1 MERVR
6 KHTRRYT
13 TTLGREAT
21 AIVDRLSKV
30 RTAAGEDRRRPQAG
44 NREGSASKGG
54 EGVDGQPSG
63 PPTKRKEVADAWQR
77 QHLRA

>member
-1 MERVR
+1 MDKRTT
-6 KHTRRYT
+6 HTQTRT
-13 TTLGREAT
+13 ISLGDQAR
-21 AIVDRLSKV
+21 AIVDRLKMT

-44 NREGSASKGG
+44 AKGGRIASKGEG
-54 EGVDGQPSG
+54 ESGQPSG